1 MTAFKKP
8 AGAFTQL
15 PGCFLPCLSVM
26 PLYVW
31 LQHPIQDDQLLK
43 HPLSGWDKVE
53 SFVSRAMRV
62 TAEGELKGVM
72 TRRAR

>member
-1 MTAFKKP
+1 
-8 AGAFTQL
+8 
-15 PGCFLPCLSVM
+15 M